1 MGELRDPILE
11 AGRAETSSI
20 FRHILEISDREEM
33 TGEATAKKNELADL
47 SELERFKE
55 ERTNRAMPIC

>member
-20 FRHILEISDREEM
+20 FRHILEISGREEM
-33 TGEATAKKNELADL
+33 TSKATA
-47 SELERFKE
+47 
-55 ERTNRAMPIC
+55 